1 MSIFKLIIPFCEYKK
16 GNLFD
21 SFDGL
26 VKGICSEKTNQN
38 INFDNKE
45 YFVMISNTTEIKM
58 KTNKI
63 ILESCKLVPA
73 ETRCVKCGY
82 ITWNNNKT
90 DSESIEDMIKAGY
103 DVPKCDNIKNRL

>member
-58 KTNKI
+58 KTNKK
-63 ILESCKLVPA
+63 SMHYC
-73 ETRCVKCGY
+73 
-82 ITWNNNKT
+82 
-90 DSESIEDMIKAGY
+90 
-103 DVPKCDNIKNRL
+103 KNRL